1 MRILHTSD
9 WHIGRK
15 FNEVDLLPDQ
25 AVFGDWLLSFVARE
39 AIDVVLV
46 SGDIFDQA
54 TPRADA
60 VRLAG
65 EIFDRL
71 GAQGTK
77 VAIISGNHDSAERL
91 NFVAGITAKAGLHII
106 TERRVL
112 REVTGPVTFGDD
124 QGSSVQILA
133 VPYLEPTRLIET
145 DGAVA
150 THQGVIEKALENGRG
165 QLVDPARTIVMAH
178 AFVAGGGVMSV
189 DDMSSESERTL
200 AVGGSAL
207 VDPNIFSDFGYVALG
222 HLHRPQTVGSNH
234 VVYSGSPLSYSFS
247 EEHDKSVRV
256 ITVDKKISSEVVPI
270 DVGRKVRTLIDTLDN
285 LLTSSKYAGAESA
298 FVRARLTDVDLQLGA
313 MDRLQKRF
321 PHTLLVDQSENRDAQ
336 ARSVLVDPVT
346 GEKRSPV
353 DVVADYVSETFGDT
367 ADDSLRAFI
376 NEGINAALAMED
388 SQ

>member
-321 PHTLLVDQSENRDAQ
+321 PHTLLVDQSENRVEQ

-346 GEKRSPV
+346 GDKRSPV
-353 DVVADYVSETFGDT
+353 DVVADYVSETFGDS
-367 ADDSLRAFI
+367 ADDALRAFI
-376 NEGINAALAMED
+376 SEGINAALAMED
-388 SQ
+388 SE

>member
-15 FNEVDLLPDQ
+15 FNEVDLLGDQ
-25 AVFGDWLLSFVARE
+25 AVFGDWLLSFVANE

-71 GAQGTK
+71 GALGTK

-112 REVTGPVTFGDD
+112 REVTGPVTFVDGE
-124 QGSSVQILA
+124 GNSVQILA

-150 THQGVIEKALENGRG
+150 THQGVIEKALENGRS

-178 AFVAGGGVMSV
+178 AFVAGGGVETA

-207 VDPNIFSDFGYVALG
+207 VNPKIFSDFGYVALG
-222 HLHRPQTVGSNH
+222 HLHRPQTVGSEH

-256 ITVDKKISSEVVPI
+256 ITVDKKILSEVVPI
-270 DVGRKVRTLIDTLDN
+270 DVGRKVRTLTDTLDN
-285 LLTSSKYAGAESA
+285 LLKNTKYESAKDA

-321 PHTLLVDQSENRDAQ
+321 PFTLLVEQSENRSEQ
-336 ARSVLVDPVT
+336 ALSVLIDPVT
-346 GEKRSPV
+346 GEKRSPE

-367 ADDSLRAFI
+367 ADDALRAFI

-388 SQ
+388 SL

>member
-25 AVFGDWLLSFVARE
+25 AVFSDWLLSFVARE

-71 GAQGTK
+71 GSLGTK

-112 REVTGPVTFGDD
+112 REVTGPVTFVDD
-124 QGSSVQILA
+124 RGVSVQVLA

-178 AFVAGGGVMSV
+178 AFVAGGGVAAAG
-189 DDMSSESERTL
+189 DMQSESERTL

-207 VDPNIFSDFGYVALG
+207 VDPRIFRDFGYVALG
-222 HLHRPQTVGSNH
+222 HLHRPQTVGSEH

-256 ITVDKKISSEVVPI
+256 ITVDKKISTEVVPI
-270 DVGRKVRTLIDTLDN
+270 DAGRKVRTLTDTLDN
-285 LLTSSKYAGAESA
+285 LLSSSKYIDAEDA

-313 MDRLQKRF
+313 MDRLQNRF
-321 PHTLLVDQSENRDAQ
+321 PHTLLVDQSENRGEQ
-336 ARSVLVDPVT
+336 ARSVLVDRVT

-367 ADDSLRAFI
+367 DDSLRAFI

>member
-1 MRILHTSD
+1 
-9 WHIGRK
+9 
-15 FNEVDLLPDQ
+15 
-25 AVFGDWLLSFVARE
+25 
-39 AIDVVLV
+39 
-46 SGDIFDQA
+46 
-54 TPRADA
+54 
-60 VRLAG
+60 
-65 EIFDRL
+65 
-71 GAQGTK
+71 
-77 VAIISGNHDSAERL
+77 
-91 NFVAGITAKAGLHII
+91 
-106 TERRVL
+106 
-112 REVTGPVTFGDD
+112 
-124 QGSSVQILA
+124 VQVLA

-150 THQGVIEKALENGRG
+150 THQGVIERALENGRG

-178 AFVAGGGVMSV
+178 AFVAGGGVTSV

-270 DVGRKVRTLIDTLDN
+270 DVGRKVRTLTDTLDN
-285 LLTSSKYAGAESA
+285 LLTSSKYAGAEGA

-321 PHTLLVDQSENRDAQ
+321 PYTLLVDQSENRGEQ

-346 GEKRSPV
+346 GDKRSPV
-353 DVVADYVSETFGDT
+353 DVVADYVSETFGDS
-367 ADDSLRAFI
+367 ADDALRAFI
-376 NEGINAALAMED
+376 SEGINAALAMED
-388 SQ
+388 SE